1 MLDFDASKYSSDK
14 AMQQMDLVRLNLA
27 NERDIRKIMSA
38 NVDLNFKIAK
48 ILCNQLGW
56 KLEFRFKNSTRY
68 SLVIPLLSSKG
79 SDQTSDAQKLAGGAD
94 YDIEESWDLRPTTSL
109 PRSIKQ
115 VKEKYFMKDN
125 YAELDQIDE
134 GTRPYS
140 AQVPNLT
147 QAH

>member
-1 MLDFDASKYSSDK
+1 MFNQIAINVLTQTIFAVGQRGFIKMNSYRKQVSQVNSLVLDFDASKYSSDK

-79 SDQTSDAQKLAGGAD
+79 SDQTSDAQKL
-94 YDIEESWDLRPTTSL
+94 
-109 PRSIKQ
+109 
-115 VKEKYFMKDN
+115 
-125 YAELDQIDE
+125 
-134 GTRPYS
+134 
-140 AQVPNLT
+140 
-147 QAH
+147 